1 MVDGWN
7 SFTLNYGLLHVMKPV
22 SNILKSTEE
31 PDYIAIAKIL
41 RVAGMSKVTDVYG
54 PIPYSKSMQGGLSV
68 EYDSQEDIYKSF
80 FADLEESINALT
92 AFVDANGDQ
101 STRLTFDKMCG
112 RSHTTWLRY
121 ANTLRLRLAM
131 RVVKVAPA
139 LAKAQAEAAVAN
151 KYGVLTAADANIEVK
166 DANTRN
172 PLMIIARDYNDCCV
186 GASFESILKGYNDP
200 RLTKMVL
207 PVGWKLD
214 SNKQQ
219 IDITDKN
226 GNATNSIGEVHGIRN
241 GFSVPSSAVYKMYSI
256 PMVEIGTTVLS
267 DKYPLPIMKVAEA
280 YFLRAEGALRGWTM
294 GGDAESLYNEG
305 IRVSLA
311 EYGVEA
317 SYNDYVNDNTR
328 MAQDYVDPYNSDL
341 NIAAMN
347 NVTVKFGGDNE
358 TKLQKII
365 TQKWIAMFPEG
376 QEAWSEFRRT
386 GYPKL
391 FPIVENRSAGLVAEG
406 DFIKRLPF
414 CLDERNNNPAG
425 VASGVTLLG
434 GADNIGTRL
443 WWDVQKGNF

>member
-1 MVDGWN
+1 
-7 SFTLNYGLLHVMKPV
+7 
-22 SNILKSTEE
+22 
-31 PDYIAIAKIL
+31 
-41 RVAGMSKVTDVYG
+41 
-54 PIPYSKSMQGGLSV
+54 
-68 EYDSQEDIYKSF
+68 
-80 FADLEESINALT
+80 
-92 AFVDANGDQ
+92 
-101 STRLTFDKMCG
+101 
-112 RSHTTWLRY
+112 
-121 ANTLRLRLAM
+121 
-131 RVVKVAPA
+131 
-139 LAKAQAEAAVAN
+139 
-151 KYGVLTAADANIEVK
+151 
-166 DANTRN
+166 
-172 PLMIIARDYNDCCV
+172 
-186 GASFESILKGYNDP
+186 
-200 RLTKMVL
+200 
-207 PVGWKLD
+207 
-214 SNKQQ
+214 
-219 IDITDKN
+219 
-226 GNATNSIGEVHGIRN
+226 
-241 GFSVPSSAVYKMYSI
+241 
-256 PMVEIGTTVLS
+256 
-267 DKYPLPIMKVAEA
+267 MKVAEA
-280 YFLRAEGALRGWTM
+280 YFLRAEGALRGWAM

-391 FPIVENRSAGLVAEG
+391 FPIVENRSAGVVAEG

-425 VASGVTLLG
+425 VASGVNLLG

-443 WWDVQKGNF
+443 WWDVAKGNF

>member
-1 MVDGWN
+1 
-7 SFTLNYGLLHVMKPV
+7 
-22 SNILKSTEE
+22 
-31 PDYIAIAKIL
+31 
-41 RVAGMSKVTDVYG
+41 
-54 PIPYSKSMQGGLSV
+54 MQGGLSV

-139 LAKAQAEAAVAN
+139 LAKVQAEAAVAN

-186 GASFESILKGYNDP
+186 GASFESIMKGYNDP
-200 RLTKMVL
+200 RLAKMVL

-280 YFLRAEGALRGWTM
+280 YFLRAEGALRGWAM
-294 GGDAESLYNEG
+294 GGDAESLYH
-305 IRVSLA
+305 
-311 EYGVEA
+311 
-317 SYNDYVNDNTR
+317 
-328 MAQDYVDPYNSDL
+328 
-341 NIAAMN
+341 
-347 NVTVKFGGDNE
+347 
-358 TKLQKII
+358 
-365 TQKWIAMFPEG
+365 
-376 QEAWSEFRRT
+376 
-386 GYPKL
+386 
-391 FPIVENRSAGLVAEG
+391 
-406 DFIKRLPF
+406 KRH
-414 CLDERNNNPAG
+414 
-425 VASGVTLLG
+425 
-434 GADNIGTRL
+434 
-443 WWDVQKGNF
+443 